1 VAQIASETDKEV
13 LRRAMADPAFKAVT
27 DAAQKTRRDLM
38 TCPRCGSVLSAVTFA
53 CVRGDKCR
61 LR

>member
-1 VAQIASETDKEV
+1 MEQNINDANKEA
-13 LRRAMADPAFKAVT
+13 LRRAMADPAFKSVAETARKV
-27 DAAQKTRRDLM
+27 RRDLM

-53 CVRGDKCR
+53 CVRGDKCS